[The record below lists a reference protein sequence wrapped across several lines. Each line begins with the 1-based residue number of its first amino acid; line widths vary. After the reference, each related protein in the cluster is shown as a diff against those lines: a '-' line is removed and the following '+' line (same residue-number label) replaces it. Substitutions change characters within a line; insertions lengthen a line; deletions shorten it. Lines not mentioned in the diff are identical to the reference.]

1 MGTNQYHTF
10 IISDKQNRSET
21 IRQLL
26 KNIKSHTKSIST
38 LNTNQLD
45 ELEKKSDTELF
56 IVDLSSVD
64 KPSGLIIKMVKSLRP
79 DSKIIVLHIY
89 RSSKLVNP
97 LYEMGINGYLHI
109 EPEEEELES
118 AITTVVNGSLYK
130 PNFIQNA

>member
-1 MGTNQYHTF
+1 MGINQHHIY
-10 IISDKQNRSET
+10 IISDKEIRAEM

-26 KNIKSHTKSIST
+26 RNIKSRTKSIST

-45 ELEKKSDTELF
+45 GLDKNYDTELF

-89 RSSKLVNP
+89 RSSKLINP

-109 EPEEEELES
+109 EPEKEEFES

-130 PNFIQNA
+130 PNFMQNA